1 MHVSEKSAIENAK
14 RRLIEARKEWA
25 KSLQGE
31 AFIAMQRRGEIEKHI
46 GRLSGYPTVERM
58 FETIGEFVGKTH
70 RELGDRVT
78 ELEAKPVMLYRGVF
92 DGETEYHR
100 GDVVTSDGSHG
111 SRSIRP
117 RDPAPARVRISS

>member
-58 FETIGEFVGKTH
+58 FETIGEFVGKAH

-78 ELEAKPVMLYRGVF
+78 ELEAKPVMFIAACSPAKRNTTAATLLPRTGAMGRG
-92 DGETEYHR
+92 R
-100 GDVVTSDGSHG
+100 
-111 SRSIRP
+111 
-117 RDPAPARVRISS
+117 